1 VCPKTHPP
9 HSALACTL
17 YMALD
22 GQDRVNKRRDV
33 DVYPKVTAGL
43 GKFKEVG
50 RWVSVWGRFSGLQYQ
65 GGPEA
70 DQDSSGRQCRW

>member
-1 VCPKTHPP
+1 
-9 HSALACTL
+9 
-17 YMALD
+17 M
-22 GQDRVNKRRDV
+22 
-33 DVYPKVTAGL
+33 DVYPKVMAGL